1 MIAAIDPSLFTWTEG
16 AVRVQTNGIARG
28 LTILYNKQKR
38 YVSNFWVYL
47 LISVSTLINF
57 FFFLLLFTL
66 GSNRF
71 EEETEWTDKPSVKV
85 AVTVDAPRVVKL
97 VMDRLISS

>member
-38 YVSNFWVYL
+38 YVVQFLGITPNYVD
-47 LISVSTLINF
+47 VSAKDIIVVSMYDSRIF
-57 FFFLLLFTL
+57 
-66 GSNRF
+66 
-71 EEETEWTDKPSVKV
+71 VK
-85 AVTVDAPRVVKL
+85 
-97 VMDRLISS
+97 